1 MDSAKIKASKPS
13 YSFYELKFFEDSVI
27 KYNDKNQ
34 NFYIL
39 SYKYN
44 DNDKYGINLSNLS
57 IFDNEERGTIKQ
69 DKEKVNKVLDILM
82 SSVSPK
88 KKLKKLEE
96 LNINE
101 QEKKGIGCMLG
112 MAIGDAMGARY
123 EFQNVRYGIIDLK
136 DMGKGPGGK
145 FKLQPGQWT
154 DDTSMGL
161 CIADSLLMN
170 NGKLSEHDIMHRFI
184 AWWRGGYNNAF
195 RYNNSP
201 RHSVGLGGNISLS
214 FRNYLDFYNKTKKL
228 ANPKTNAGDENTSG
242 NGSIMRNAAIPICFH
257 KNINLAMENAKKQSL
272 ITHQGIEAKECCSL
286 LTHIIVKIFS
296 GEKKDYILDNLGSS
310 FDTDIESVKCLSNH
324 QQEGKDENKNWNWKV
339 DEYHYSPTRSS
350 KQRGYIGSY
359 AMDNMAMSLNI
370 IYKTD
375 NFKDAII
382 RAANIRGDSDSVA
395 SVVGQIAGA
404 LYPIEEIPGD
414 WIKAIYDWDHGE
426 IALRGYMLARI
437 QINENENKSQNI
449 QNKDINNSYSYIL

>member
-57 IFDNEERGTIKQ
+57 IFDNEKRGTIKQ

-82 SSVSPK
+82 SSDSPK

-195 RYNNSP
+195 RYNKSP

-214 FRNYLDFYNKTKKL
+214 FRNYLDFYNKTKNL

-257 KNINLAMENAKKQSL
+257 KNINLAMEMQKSKVLLL
-272 ITHQGIEAKECCSL
+272 IKEL
-286 LTHIIVKIFS
+286 KL
-296 GEKKDYILDNLGSS
+296 
-310 FDTDIESVKCLSNH
+310 
-324 QQEGKDENKNWNWKV
+324 KN
-339 DEYHYSPTRSS
+339 
-350 KQRGYIGSY
+350 
-359 AMDNMAMSLNI
+359 
-370 IYKTD
+370 
-375 NFKDAII
+375 
-382 RAANIRGDSDSVA
+382 VA
-395 SVVGQIAGA
+395 VF
-404 LYPIEEIPGD
+404 
-414 WIKAIYDWDHGE
+414 
-426 IALRGYMLARI
+426 
-437 QINENENKSQNI
+437 
-449 QNKDINNSYSYIL
+449 